1 MQSNYIIT
9 CIVIFTVNF
18 EAILFLLF
26 ISLYY
31 VIMVNLYQENQTT
44 IHISL
49 AMVQGQPFKHCVI
62 FDALVAFRSTAAK
75 ISF

>member
-1 MQSNYIIT
+1 MT
-9 CIVIFTVNF
+9 CIVMFTVNF
-18 EAILFLLF
+18 ETILFLLF

-49 AMVQGQPFKHCVI
+49 PMVQGQY
-62 FDALVAFRSTAAK
+62 LTLY
-75 ISF
+75 